1 MTKSKESTSLKG
13 VSLTGKSYLM
23 SEKGFY
29 LQGFNTTLNHLTTAH
44 LKNYLNYGR
53 DLVSRYEK
61 LNPKLVQFKLA
72 HEEQSLSTTTEVH
85 LVKTG
90 AIVTGKLYITVQIL
104 NEDDVKINYNYRYRT
119 SSEEF
124 FNRQPNLNPQI
135 SGDNSETIR
144 LKAQG
149 RTVSSGK
156 GDKGRFRNH
165 KYVRIRNKNEYKRRK
180 YKE

>member
-1 MTKSKESTSLKG
+1 MTKQKESISLRG

-23 SEKGFY
+23 TEKGFY

-61 LNPKLVQFKLA
+61 LDPKLIQFKSIR
-72 HEEQSLSTTTEVH
+72 EEQNLSTVTEVH

-90 AIVTGKLYITVQIL
+90 AIIAGKLYITVQIL
-104 NEDDVKINYNYRYRT
+104 NEDNVKINYNYRYRT

-124 FNRQPNLNPQI
+124 FNHQPNLDPSI
-135 SGDNSETIR
+135 SGDNSEALR
-144 LKAQG
+144 LKAMGQ
-149 RTVSSGK
+149 SLSNGK
-156 GDKGRFRNH
+156 GDKGRFKNH
-165 KYVRIRNKNEYKRRK
+165 KYVRIRNRNEFKRRK